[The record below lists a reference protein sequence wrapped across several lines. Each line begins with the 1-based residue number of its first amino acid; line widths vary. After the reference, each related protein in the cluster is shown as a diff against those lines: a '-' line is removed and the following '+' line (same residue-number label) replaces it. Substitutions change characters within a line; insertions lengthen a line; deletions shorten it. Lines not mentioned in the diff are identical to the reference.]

1 MSALVANDAQPFNQP
16 DMPRQA
22 GSCRLSQTLGVTR
35 MKKQQRTVGAILTV
49 PLGDGTTCYAITL
62 SEADFAFFDVRTNEA
77 SPPPTLITSPV
88 LFRVAV
94 HKSAWASGRWLKVG
108 KVEPPAHLKS
118 PQPTFM
124 QDALDPKQFQIYV
137 GGSIRP
143 ASRAECEGLERTA
156 VWDPEHVESRL
167 RDHYAGVPNKWV
179 ESLRIK

>member
-1 MSALVANDAQPFNQP
+1 
-16 DMPRQA
+16 
-22 GSCRLSQTLGVTR
+22 
-35 MKKQQRTVGAILTV
+35 MKKQQRTVGAVLAV

-62 SEADFAFFDVRTNEA
+62 PEVDFAFFDVRTNDA
-77 SPPPTLITSPV
+77 SPQPNLLDSTL

-94 HKSAWASGRWLKVG
+94 HKSAWVNGRWLKVG
-108 KVEPPAHLKS
+108 KVALPAHLRS

-124 QDALDPKQFQIYV
+124 QDALDLRQFQIYV

-143 ASRAECEGLERTA
+143 AAREECEGLERTA

-167 RDHYAGVPNKWV
+167 RDQYAGIPNKWV